1 MGAGAV
7 IGWLI
12 FGAYLLGYACF
23 WRRIVWA
30 LASELGPPDN
40 EDVFFGVAAGSLLT
54 LLWPFAVPIFAIQS
68 VVLTRQHLLMPRH
81 VRRQQRVEAR
91 EHELLVRE
99 RHILELE
106 RELGLKNET
115 PERVETG

>member
-1 MGAGAV
+1 V

-30 LASELGPPDN
+30 LASDFGPRDN
-40 EDVFFGVAAGSLLT
+40 EDILFGVVLGSILT
-54 LLWPFAVPIFAIQS
+54 LLWPLAIPIFAIQS

-91 EHELLVRE
+91 ERELLIRE

-106 RELGLKNET
+106 RELGLKNEA
-115 PERVETG
+115 PDRVETG